1 MPKPIKQRITFDAAP
16 KVIYAALMESSSHSA
31 FTGAP
36 ARIGGEVG
44 ATFSAHGGYI
54 RGINVELVPGKRIV
68 QAWRGKNWP
77 KGTYSIATFELEAAG
92 KGKARLIFT
101 QYGVPDK
108 FHARIAQGWKINY
121 WQPLKLWLARRVLE
135 RRPRAT
141 KRETPAAPEN
151 PSAPAA

>member
-1 MPKPIKQRITFDAAP
+1 MPKPIKQQITFDATP
-16 KVIYAALMESSSHSA
+16 KVVYAALMDSSSHSA

-36 ARIGGEVG
+36 AKISNAVG
-44 ATFSAHGGYI
+44 AAFSAHGGYI

-77 KGTYSIATFELEAAG
+77 KGAYSIATFELEARA

-108 FHARIAQGWKINY
+108 FHARIAAGWKVNY

-135 RRPRAT
+135 RKPRAV
-141 KRETPAAPEN
+141 KREHPAESAAPLTPAP
-151 PSAPAA
+151 